1 MQARQT
7 EHLPAF
13 AANMAAR
20 LKELLAEITLLK
32 GQLTG
37 LSPDLAVKQKEY
49 RLLMPPITPTQK
61 EEHSDD

>member
-1 MQARQT
+1 
-7 EHLPAF
+7 
-13 AANMAAR
+13 MAAR